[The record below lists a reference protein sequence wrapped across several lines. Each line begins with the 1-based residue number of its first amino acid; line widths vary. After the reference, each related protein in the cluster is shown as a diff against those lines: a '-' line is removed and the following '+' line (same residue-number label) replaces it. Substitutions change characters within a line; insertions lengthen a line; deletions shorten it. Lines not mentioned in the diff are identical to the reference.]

1 MKKINHVRSPLGQ
14 HCGNVPWLGQVDAKV
29 LVRPSISLDILHDG
43 FFLCVGTDYFLRFI
57 SDILFL
63 DNSVCRYVCLYV
75 LICF

>member
-14 HCGNVPWLGQVDAKV
+14 HLEMYLGWGRWMQKSWYVHPY
-29 LVRPSISLDILHDG
+29 LWISYMMD
-43 FFLCVGTDYFLRFI
+43 FFGVGTDYFLRFI